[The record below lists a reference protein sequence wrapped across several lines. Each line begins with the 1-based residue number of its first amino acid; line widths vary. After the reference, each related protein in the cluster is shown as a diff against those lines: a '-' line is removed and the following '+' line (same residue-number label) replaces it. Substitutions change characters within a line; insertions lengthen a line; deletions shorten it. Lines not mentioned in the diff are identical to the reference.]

1 MWVDQ
6 KEVKMQNKY
15 ITEDDVKQVFFQS
28 KMDNPEGYDFDEIL
42 DFADKIVNFSASAI
56 ARVERIHCIDF
67 VESLNTEVAKALID
81 KRGSL

>member
-1 MWVDQ
+1 
-6 KEVKMQNKY
+6 MQNKY

-42 DFADKIVNFSASAI
+42 DFADKIVNFSAVAI
-56 ARVERIHCIDF
+56 ARVERTHCIDF
-67 VESLNTEVAKALID
+67 VDSLNTEVAKALID

>member
-1 MWVDQ
+1 
-6 KEVKMQNKY
+6 MQNKY

-56 ARVERIHCIDF
+56 ARVERTHCIDF

>member
-1 MWVDQ
+1 
-6 KEVKMQNKY
+6 MQNKY

-42 DFADKIVNFSASAI
+42 DFADKIVNFSAVAI